1 MAVLTY
7 ADSYAELQAL
17 FTAVFSGAWNT
28 VAQNAGA
35 PAVNLY
41 VSLHNNTP
49 GPTGS
54 QTTNETAYTN
64 YGRIAVARTAGGWTV
79 TQGSGTTFSNVVNA
93 ATISFAACGITGD
106 TITHWG
112 IGLSPSGAGTL
123 LGFGPIGPVLGPAIP
138 FTCTLA
144 SPGVI
149 TCPGYTPVANDRVSV
164 WQLPGTEPLPTG
176 FTEGTVYF
184 AANVGANTLTL
195 STTTAN
201 GNPVNTSSVGSGVL
215 YKQSPLV
222 VSNGITPSF
231 AAGAFSIQKA

>member
-1 MAVLTY
+1 MALLTY
-7 ADSYAELQAL
+7 ANSFAELQAL
-17 FTAVFSGAWNT
+17 FNATFAGAWNT
-28 VAQNAGA
+28 IAQNAAA
-35 PAVNLY
+35 PATNFY
-41 VSLHNNTP
+41 ISLHNNTP
-49 GPTGS
+49 GPTGN

-64 YGRIAVARTAGGWTV
+64 YVRIAVVRAAGGWTV
-79 TQGSGTTFSNVVNA
+79 TQGSGTTFSSAVNA
-93 ATISFAACGITGD
+93 GTVSFNACGVTGD

-112 IGLSPSGAGTL
+112 LGLSASGAGTL
-123 LGFGPIGPVLGPAIP
+123 LAFGPIGPVAGPAIP

-149 TCPGYTPVANDRVSV
+149 TCMGYTPVANDRVSV

-222 VSNGITPSF
+222 VTTGITPSF
-231 AAGAFSIQKA
+231 AAATFSIQKA